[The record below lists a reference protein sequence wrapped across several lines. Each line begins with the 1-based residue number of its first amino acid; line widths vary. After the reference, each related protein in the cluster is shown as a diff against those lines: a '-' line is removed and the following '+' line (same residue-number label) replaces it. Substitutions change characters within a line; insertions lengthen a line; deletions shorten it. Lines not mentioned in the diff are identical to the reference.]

1 MEFNQEFI
9 NCFVDEASDSLNR
22 WEVLCFELSK
32 GAHAAHYQE
41 LFRIAHNLKG
51 GSLSVGLSQYG
62 DFVHKVEDGITL
74 LRDEKI
80 QLSAQHLNLLLNAQ
94 KTLSQWTQELKQN
107 PAWIPS
113 DCHDF
118 LAMFRAQFF
127 SSESTERNENLI
139 AAPVPQVVESSESP
153 KSEARGSSPVSRIS
167 GSETIRVAADKL
179 DELIQVIG
187 ELSIHQSIVWHTKGS
202 DNQKLF
208 LNSLQLGQK
217 LTKELYDKALGLRMQ
232 PLQQVF
238 QRLERNIFDLSR
250 SLDKSVEVSVSGG
263 DVELDKAVIEKII
276 DPLTHIVRNAVDHG
290 LESSVDRQLMEKS
303 PTGHI
308 EIAARKDAFGVEIIV
323 KDDGRGLR
331 AERIREKAI
340 DRGLIA
346 TDAELSAQEVYNLI
360 LQPGFSTAEK
370 VTDVSGR
377 GVGLDVVHKA
387 LQELG
392 GNMVID
398 SSAHR
403 GTSFSITLPTSVSIV
418 EVLLVEVGDQ
428 NYAIPVSSIEE
439 VISSDTPISPSETRR
454 IYGGHALS
462 VRDLETLLER
472 RKSQPSKSQRKN
484 ILVCTH
490 KGAKIGLLAGKII
503 GQQPVVIRSLN
514 NNIEGSFGILGGTIL
529 GNGEPGLILDLK
541 SVLKKVHRE
550 QDTQEKI
557 A

>member
-1 MEFNQEFI
+1 MEINQEFI

-32 GAHAAHYQE
+32 GAHTAHYQE

-51 GSLSVGLSQYG
+51 GSHSVGLSQYG

-80 QLSAQHLNLLLNAQ
+80 ELGAQHLDLLLYAQ
-94 KTLSQWTQELKQN
+94 KTLSEWTQELKQN
-107 PAWIPS
+107 PAWMPS
-113 DCHDF
+113 DYHEF
-118 LAMFRAQFF
+118 LERFRAQFF
-127 SSESTERNENLI
+127 SSKSTENHT
-139 AAPVPQVVESSESP
+139 ATPAPQIVESVDSP
-153 KSEARGSSPVSRIS
+153 KSEARGSTPPSRTS
-167 GSETIRVAADKL
+167 SSETIRVAADKL

-202 DNQKLF
+202 ENQKLF

-263 DVELDKAVIEKII
+263 DVELDKAVIEKIL

-290 LESSVDRQLMEKS
+290 LESAVDRQLMEKS

-308 EIAARKDAFGVEIIV
+308 EITARKDAFGVEILV

-340 DRGLIA
+340 DQGLIP
-346 TDAELSAQEVYNLI
+346 TDAELSPQEVYNLI

-403 GTSFSITLPTSVSIV
+403 GTSFSITLPTSVSII
-418 EVLLVEVGDQ
+418 EVLLVEVGEQ

-439 VISSDTPISPSETRR
+439 VISSDTPISPTETRR
-454 IYGGHALS
+454 IYGGHTLS

-472 RKSQPSKSQRKN
+472 RKSQTSKSQRKN
-484 ILVCTH
+484 VLVCAH
-490 KGAKIGLLAGKII
+490 KGAKIGLLTGKII

-541 SVLKKVHRE
+541 SLLKKIYRE
-550 QDTQEKI
+550 QDTQEKV